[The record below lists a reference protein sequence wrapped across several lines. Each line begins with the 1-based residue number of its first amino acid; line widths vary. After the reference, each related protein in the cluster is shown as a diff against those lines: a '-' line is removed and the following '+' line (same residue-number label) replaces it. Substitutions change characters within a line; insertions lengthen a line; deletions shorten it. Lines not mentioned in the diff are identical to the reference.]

1 MPVVPSVMQIYSG
14 ANQPANQRQ
23 AQQASPPTANIS
35 PQSKRT
41 SSPPAITQA
50 SPNLSKLPSPLNQ
63 PSHLR
68 EEAVQAHY
76 SPPAPIHSMTQPS
89 IHQAPPPPPQ
99 HAHSQPNIHAHL
111 NMNPPMPM
119 GYPRP
124 INRIAPPHFLMQF
137 HAMEENWQMTEELM
151 AEIERA
157 DYAQAMSQQ
166 PPVPGMSGVAYAGG
180 AASGAV
186 YVREVP
192 SPLKD
197 PIVERVRANE
207 RASPKDADGQGS
219 NGLQRS
225 RSMRVVER
233 EKDTPPSDTARA
245 RERPLPAS
253 QAGSPSYSPLGH
265 PQQRAPTPERTSP
278 PYHTP
283 TGSSGGESVTA
294 VDVDYVSYKRDSY
307 QNSHRIP
314 TPPTGRKVPNSNAA
328 DNARVTPPAVSKLSS
343 NTPPLQAMKTRT
355 PDKSLPVQEEP
366 EDDIAAFK
374 SGGSQRGY
382 SHANG
387 HTEDEDEDTLIEN
400 DIEFPTGVNEDH
412 DGEPE
417 SYTPRSPSVNL
428 PESYPVRQYGAQPA
442 SQRLANLNKHH
453 RNGSTGQ
460 LGLRSLDTAVFEK
473 PPIRSTE
480 ERRESPALPVRLT
493 TEDTTDVS
501 EHDLR
506 HQNSRTFSDTRV
518 LEQQQQHLQ
527 QQQHQHQQYQSN
539 GRSHP
544 LQNQVYSDD
553 QNHDDAAAYISHYF
567 QSPRP
572 VAPIPPTPHSQ
583 TAAPSPL
590 ISSMQASPAPPV
602 GSPYPFPFSHVRR
615 NNTYSAYPIH
625 TAPSSN
631 YDPNHPS
638 VIEEQLALQMQMYA
652 LNNHAALTDST
663 FSPSSTPFPG
673 PGYNPW
679 TYLQASRTFGG
690 GGGGVRPRFDST
702 ATMSIQSSPSHQ
714 PVSLPFTARGRGSVK
729 RRQGSSDLRVPSVK
743 RKIKPPPRVE
753 STQPRDT
760 SPEPYSSG
768 EETAGEERFEVAEEG
783 NWVNGMVPDD
793 GTEWVDEDEDAKD
806 ELLDLEYHPNYVN
819 NIEKRRRRWDVRW
832 EALQQAVRWLLV
844 TSFVDADLWRRS
856 SKPLIVRRTRRWSS
870 LLRPRILQNCT
881 R

>member
-1 MPVVPSVMQIYSG
+1 
-14 ANQPANQRQ
+14 
-23 AQQASPPTANIS
+23 
-35 PQSKRT
+35 
-41 SSPPAITQA
+41 
-50 SPNLSKLPSPLNQ
+50 
-63 PSHLR
+63 
-68 EEAVQAHY
+68 
-76 SPPAPIHSMTQPS
+76 
-89 IHQAPPPPPQ
+89 
-99 HAHSQPNIHAHL
+99 
-111 NMNPPMPM
+111 
-119 GYPRP
+119 
-124 INRIAPPHFLMQF
+124 MQF
-137 HAMEENWQMTEELM
+137 HAMEENLQMTEELM

-157 DYAQAMSQQ
+157 DYVQAMSQQ
-166 PPVPGMSGVAYAGG
+166 PSGPGMSGVAYAGG

-186 YVREVP
+186 YVREVS

-197 PIVERVRANE
+197 PLGDRVRASE

-233 EKDTPPSDTARA
+233 EKEAQPSDSARA

-253 QAGSPSYSPLGH
+253 QAGSPSYSPSGH

-283 TGSSGGESVTA
+283 TGSSGGESGTA

-307 QNSHRIP
+307 QNPSHRIP
-314 TPPTGRKVPNSNAA
+314 TPPTVRKVPNSNAS

-374 SGGSQRGY
+374 NGSTRRRY
-382 SHANG
+382 SHGNG
-387 HTEDEDEDTLIEN
+387 HSEDDDDTLIEN
-400 DIEFPTGVNEDH
+400 DIEFPTGGNEEH

-417 SYTPRSPSVNL
+417 SYTPRSVTVNL
-428 PESYPVRQYGAQPA
+428 PEPLPSRQYAPQPVN
-442 SQRLANLNKHH
+442 QRLANLNKHH
-453 RNGSTGQ
+453 RTGSTDQ
-460 LGLRSLDTAVFEK
+460 LGLRSFDTAVFEK
-473 PPIRSTE
+473 SPVRSAE

-493 TEDTTDVS
+493 TEDTTNAS
-501 EHDLR
+501 EHTLR
-506 HQNSRTFSDTRV
+506 HQHNHMFSDTRGS
-518 LEQQQQHLQ
+518 EQQQQ
-527 QQQHQHQQYQSN
+527 QQHPSN

-553 QNHDDAAAYISHYF
+553 QHHDDTAASYISHYF

-602 GSPYPFPFSHVRR
+602 GSPYPYPFSHVRR
-615 NNTYSAYPIH
+615 NNTYSAYPVN

-652 LNNHAALTDST
+652 LNNHAALSDST
-663 FSPSSTPFPG
+663 FSPSSTPYPG

-679 TYLQASRTFGG
+679 TFLQASRAFGMG
-690 GGGGVRPRFDST
+690 GAVRPRFDST

-714 PVSLPFTARGRGSVK
+714 PVSLPFPTGRGKGVK
-729 RRQGSSDLRVPSVK
+729 RRQASADLRVQSVK
-743 RKIKPPPRVE
+743 RKVKPPPRVD

-783 NWVNGMVPDD
+783 NWVNGTMPPDDD
-793 GTEWVDEDEDAKD
+793 GTEWVDEDEDDKD

-832 EALQQAVRWLLV
+832 EALQQAVR
-844 TSFVDADLWRRS
+844 
-856 SKPLIVRRTRRWSS
+856 
-870 LLRPRILQNCT
+870 
-881 R
+881 

>member
-1 MPVVPSVMQIYSG
+1 MPIVPSVMQIYNAG
-14 ANQPANQRQ
+14 NQPANHRQ
-23 AQQASPPTANIS
+23 AQQASPPTTNIP

-41 SSPPAITQA
+41 SSPPAIRQA
-50 SPNLSKLPSPLNQ
+50 SPNLAKLPSPPNQ

-68 EEAVQAHY
+68 EEAVQGHY
-76 SPPAPIHSMTQPS
+76 SPPAPIHAMSQPN
-89 IHQAPPPPPQ
+89 IHQHQGLPPPPQ
-99 HAHSQPNIHAHL
+99 HSHSQPNVHAHL
-111 NMNPPMPM
+111 NMNPPM

-124 INRIAPPHFLMQF
+124 INRIAPPQFLMQF

-166 PPVPGMSGVAYAGG
+166 PSVPGMSGVAYAGG

-197 PIVERVRANE
+197 PLGDRVRANE

-233 EKDTPPSDTARA
+233 EKEAQPSDSARA

-307 QNSHRIP
+307 QNSSHRIP
-314 TPPTGRKVPNSNAA
+314 TPPTVRKVPNSSAA

-355 PDKSLPVQEEP
+355 PDKSLPVQEEL
-366 EDDIAAFK
+366 EDDVAAFK
-374 SGGSQRGY
+374 NDTTQRGY
-382 SHANG
+382 SHGNT
-387 HTEDEDEDTLIEN
+387 HSEDDDDTLIEN
-400 DIEFPTGVNEDH
+400 DIEFPTGGNEDH
-412 DGEPE
+412 DGEQE

-428 PESYPVRQYGAQPA
+428 PEPYPVRQFA
-442 SQRLANLNKHH
+442 SQPVNQRLVNLNRHH
-453 RNGSTGQ
+453 RNGSTDQ
-460 LGLRSLDTAVFEK
+460 LGLRSFDAAVFEK
-473 PPIRSTE
+473 PPVRSPE

-493 TEDTTDVS
+493 TEDTTNVS

-506 HQNSRTFSDTRV
+506 HQHSPTFSDTRGS
-518 LEQQQQHLQ
+518 EQQRQQQ
-527 QQQHQHQQYQSN
+527 QQQHQQQHLSN

-553 QNHDDAAAYISHYF
+553 QNHDDAAASYISHYF

-602 GSPYPFPFSHVRR
+602 GSPYPYPFSHVRR
-615 NNTYSAYPIH
+615 NNTYSAYPVH

-652 LNNHAALTDST
+652 LNNHAALSDST

-679 TYLQASRTFGG
+679 TFLQASRAFG

-714 PVSLPFTARGRGSVK
+714 PVSLPFPTGRGRGSVK
-729 RRQGSSDLRVPSVK
+729 RRQGSADLRVQNVK

-768 EETAGEERFEVAEEG
+768 EETAGEERFEVGEEG
-783 NWVNGMVPDD
+783 NWVNGTMPPDDD
-793 GTEWVDEDEDAKD
+793 GTEWVDEDEEDKD

-819 NIEKRRRRWDVRW
+819 NIEKRRRRWDMRW
-832 EALQQAVRWLLV
+832 EALQQAVR
-844 TSFVDADLWRRS
+844 
-856 SKPLIVRRTRRWSS
+856 
-870 LLRPRILQNCT
+870 
-881 R
+881 